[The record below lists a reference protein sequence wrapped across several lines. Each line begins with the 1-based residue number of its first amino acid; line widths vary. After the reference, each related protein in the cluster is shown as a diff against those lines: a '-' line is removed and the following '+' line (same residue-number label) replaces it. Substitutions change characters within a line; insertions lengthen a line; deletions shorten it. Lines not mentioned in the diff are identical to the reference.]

1 MEDNDY
7 GIQKRVDGLL
17 DKISK
22 HGISALSKLEIDFLD
37 SFKNGE
43 ELEYLKILLKDEADR
58 TFIDDLGIFK
68 FEYINKEVKRN
79 KKTSEI
85 ETHYIGIIYCPDLKL
100 SSGRRIPGR
109 MVGKIVLLNDGFI
122 IPEFF
127 IKNEKYDLYDFCEG
141 LEYELDIFF
150 DFVVNEIQE
159 RQK

>member
-1 MEDNDY
+1 MKDGDY
-7 GIQKRVDGLL
+7 GIQKRVDDLL

-22 HGISALSKLEIDFLD
+22 HGILTLTKLEIDFLD

-43 ELEYLKILLKDEADR
+43 EEDFFKILLKDEADR
-58 TFIDDLGIFK
+58 TFIDDQGLFK
-68 FEYINKEVKRN
+68 FEYINKEVKKN
-79 KKTSEI
+79 KKTTEM

-100 SSGRRIPGR
+100 SSGKKIPGR
-109 MVGKIVLLNDGFI
+109 MSGKIVVLNDGFI

-150 DFVVNEIQE
+150 DYVVQEIQE
-159 RQK
+159 R